1 MKHLHMLMALITLGL
16 FFYQAVVVFGGKQL
30 VLSRAFK
37 GMSHLIYLLLVGTGL
52 YLFWQLMQVIGVQY
66 WAVAKLMLLF
76 VAVSA
81 NIKAIR
87 PINTNVQARAGV
99 LIAATAYLI
108 IVILAYTKPGM

>member
-16 FFYQAVVVFGGKQL
+16 FLYQMIFVFSGKQL
-30 VLSRAFK
+30 VLSRVFK
-37 GMSHLIYLLLVGTGL
+37 GASHLIYLLLVGTGL
-52 YLFWQLMQVIGVQY
+52 YLFWQLTQVAGVQH
-66 WAVAKLMLLF
+66 WVIAKLVLLF

-87 PINTNVQARAGV
+87 PTNTNVQARAGM
-99 LIAATAYLI
+99 LLAAMAYLI